1 MVEIN
6 EYSSLGEKKFLQG
19 KNNKKLHKTLV
30 PNKWITYP
38 GSTKC
43 LQKYLFIKKHQLLY
57 CCEAGVGLG
66 AGAGMQ
72 GLGPPVF
79 GTACALFSS
88 TSPGQHTHQND
99 S

>member
-72 GLGPPVF
+72 GLGPLVQCTLHVF
-79 GTACALFSS
+79 W
-88 TSPGQHTHQND
+88 D
-99 S
+99 SLCSVF

>member
-19 KNNKKLHKTLV
+19 KNNKTLHKTLV

-72 GLGPPVF
+72 GLGPPVQCTLHVF
-79 GTACALFSS
+79 W
-88 TSPGQHTHQND
+88 D
-99 S
+99 SLCSVF